1 MAWGIL
7 LQRWCYADDVLF
19 GATIS
24 GRNIPIDGIEE
35 TLGLFINTLP
45 LRLRDDGATL
55 LQHLQRMH
63 QTLIAHYSNEHD
75 ALASIQRLVH
85 KEGHAGDLFNTLVVL
100 ENYPVDMT
108 LLSCASPVAIRHL
121 SVHEQTHYPLTL
133 TITQQ
138 KGFRFSIAYA
148 LNYLT
153 NNMAQA
159 LLMHLSYLLEQL
171 VDNPQRPIAALVNLS
186 PCQQAQVLQ
195 PYLER
200 MACRDW
206 DSQSNVI
213 EQFHQVAATS
223 PAQVAVVDELCA
235 LTYSELAAQAE
246 QLAAYL
252 VQQGVMVGD
261 TVGIISERRVNT
273 VVAIIAIMLIGA
285 AYVPISP
292 DYPVGRMQEIIDDSG
307 LALLLVHG
315 KPLDAL
321 NVAQSDLCAFPVA
334 PSVVFPVITPDSRA
348 YVIYSSGSTG
358 KPKGIAVA
366 HRGLLRLIQGDS
378 PLKVESGE
386 TTLLTCPFEFDV
398 SVFEMWSTL
407 LNHGKLVLL
416 SKQALLDI
424 NHIRR
429 TIADEQV
436 ARAWF
441 TSSLFNSYVAEGA
454 DFFGMLQHITV
465 GGEAVSAWHV
475 NDLSLIHI
483 SEPTRP

>member
-1 MAWGIL
+1 MQRLSYHPAVIFYVAWGIL

-358 KPKGIAVA
+358 KPKRYRGGAPRFIAP
-366 HRGLLRLIQGDS
+366 D
-378 PLKVESGE
+378 
-386 TTLLTCPFEFDV
+386 T
-398 SVFEMWSTL
+398 
-407 LNHGKLVLL
+407 
-416 SKQALLDI
+416 
-424 NHIRR
+424 RR
-429 TIADEQV
+429 QP
-436 ARAWF
+436 
-441 TSSLFNSYVAEGA
+441 AEG
-454 DFFGMLQHITV
+454 
-465 GGEAVSAWHV
+465 GE
-475 NDLSLIHI
+475 
-483 SEPTRP
+483 R